1 MSIEWQG
8 DKHQQSQRCYE
19 FLFDEFKRFYLCYMF
34 PNPFM
39 QNNNSTTTPSTV
51 RHPSVSSTSSNFSN
65 SGVNQYSLS
74 LNVYSNLDLCIILIY
89 YYLTYYYYYYYL

>member
-39 QNNNSTTTPSTV
+39 QNNNSNNNNNNNINLTPSTI
-51 RHPSVSSTSSNFSN
+51 RHPSISSTSSNFSN

-74 LNVYSNLDLCIILIY
+74 LNVYSNLDLCKEY
-89 YYLTYYYYYYYL
+89 

>member
-39 QNNNSTTTPSTV
+39 QNNNNNSTTTPSTV

-89 YYLTYYYYYYYL
+89 FF